1 MNDQRT
7 TKRINRAVE
16 RDTERFSTMDDP
28 AAVKAQAEQPVAQG
42 PLETGGIRYAM
53 RDVVSAAQWQ
63 LRKVAWS
70 DEATAF
76 LNRFIADVRQWDR
89 ELAETKL
96 LKEYP

>member
-1 MNDQRT
+1 MNDPRT

-16 RDTERFSTMDDP
+16 RDTDRFSTIDDP
-28 AAVKAQAEQPVAQG
+28 EAVKAQAEQPVTQG

-70 DEATAF
+70 EEATAF
-76 LNRFIADVRQWDR
+76 LHRFIAEMERWR
-89 ELAETKL
+89 SELAETKL
-96 LKEYP
+96 MKEYP